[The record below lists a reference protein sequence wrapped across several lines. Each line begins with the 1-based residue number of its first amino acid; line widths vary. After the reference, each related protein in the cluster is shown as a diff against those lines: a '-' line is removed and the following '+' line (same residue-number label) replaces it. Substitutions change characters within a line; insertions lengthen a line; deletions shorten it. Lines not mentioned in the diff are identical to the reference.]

1 MKAYQINIVEENATH
16 EIDTIL
22 AKDYEQA
29 IEILKWDSRFIGVNK
44 DIEVAPFIKLIQIQ

>member
-22 AKDYEQA
+22 AKDYDQA
-29 IEILKWDSRFIGVNK
+29 IELIKWDSRFIGVNK
-44 DIEVAPFIKLIQIQ
+44 TIEVVPFIKLIQIQ